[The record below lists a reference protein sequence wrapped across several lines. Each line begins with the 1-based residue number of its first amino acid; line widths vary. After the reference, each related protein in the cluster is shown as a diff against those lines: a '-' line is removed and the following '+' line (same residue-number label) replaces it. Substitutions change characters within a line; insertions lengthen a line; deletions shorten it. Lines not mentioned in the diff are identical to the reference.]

1 MAAQPPQQPP
11 QPQITIAEP
20 SVKSLLLQMRF
31 NGQVLG
37 TGTGFVANA
46 PRGPVLI
53 TNRHNLTG
61 RNQETGQP
69 LSPTGGVPNE
79 IVIMQNRANLLGQWV
94 SRTETLY
101 NINGQPL
108 WIEHPGLGARADFV
122 ALPLTQMG
130 DVQLY
135 PYTLGVGDPAIL
147 VAPAEVVSVVG
158 FPFGLTAGGC
168 LAVWATGFVATDHD
182 IDHGAL
188 PVFLIDCRSR
198 QGQSG
203 SAVIAHRT
211 GGAVAT
217 EQGVMVGAGVMT
229 RFLGIYSGRINAESD
244 LGFVWKAAAIQQL
257 VNGIV

>member
-1 MAAQPPQQPP
+1 MPN
-11 QPQITIAEP
+11 E
-20 SVKSLLLQMRF
+20 
-31 NGQVLG
+31 
-37 TGTGFVANA
+37 
-46 PRGPVLI
+46 VLI
-53 TNRHNLTG
+53 MHNRVN
-61 RNQETGQP
+61 
-69 LSPTGGVPNE
+69 
-79 IVIMQNRANLLGQWV
+79 ALGQWV
-94 SRTETLY
+94 PRTEPLY
-101 NINGQPL
+101 GNNGQPS

-122 ALPLTQMG
+122 ALPLTQLN

-147 VAPAEVVSVVG
+147 IAPAEVVSVVG

-182 IDHGAL
+182 IDYADL
-188 PVFLIDCRSR
+188 PIFLIDCRSR

-217 EQGVMVGAGVMT
+217 EQGAMVGPGVMT
-229 RFLGIYSGRINAESD
+229 RFLGIYSGRISGESD